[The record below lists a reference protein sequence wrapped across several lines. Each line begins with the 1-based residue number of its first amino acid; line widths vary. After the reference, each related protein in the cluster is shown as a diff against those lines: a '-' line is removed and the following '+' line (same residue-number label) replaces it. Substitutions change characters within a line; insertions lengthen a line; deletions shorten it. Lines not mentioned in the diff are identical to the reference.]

1 MRLHGPIVGSVQS
14 AFSENWVGE
23 TGRLFVGDD
32 VFPSLEPAADVL
44 IHAALA
50 K

>member
-32 VFPSLEPAADVL
+32 VFPSLEPPAMC
-44 IHAALA
+44 
-50 K
+50 